1 MFDGK
6 FLIPFCYSQDL
17 ILLFLDLIQVCELCP
32 GSRIF
37 VALTALD
44 NILNKKSHSSVA
56 RSCLE
61 AIFKMPYLLSCS
73 VQGNIA
79 KGPYGK
85 PDVQRPSLYR
95 PAVECILSRC
105 S

>member
-1 MFDGK
+1 MVVCIYTNI
-6 FLIPFCYSQDL
+6 FLIFTF
-17 ILLFLDLIQVCELCP
+17 LLKVCELCP
-32 GSRIF
+32 GSRIY
-37 VALTALD
+37 VALTAMD
-44 NILNKKSHSSVA
+44 NILSKKSHSSVA

-95 PAVECILSRC
+95 LAVESILSKLSFSSC
-105 S
+105 